1 MVRVIDQQGNDIASL
16 FNEKYL
22 GAILNNDSGRT
33 SFWNDVVTLHQGY
46 AQMGAIENFSSD
58 DIEVAKGEGKKT
70 IVVGASITVAG
81 TMTKLYMTTVVQ

>member
-1 MVRVIDQQGNDIASL
+1 
-16 FNEKYL
+16 
-22 GAILNNDSGRT
+22 
-33 SFWNDVVTLHQGY
+33 
-46 AQMGAIENFSSD
+46 MGAIENFSSD